1 MKKGW
6 MVALAVIG
14 ALLLLVVLPVI
25 GSYNGLVNDRE
36 KVRVAVNT
44 LEAQYQ
50 RRNDLI
56 PNLVET
62 VKGASNFEKDTLTQ
76 VVEARSKATSVQ
88 IDPKNVTPEQLQQY
102 QQAQNGVTSA
112 LGRLLAVVEAYPDL
126 KASAAY
132 RDLMSQLEGTEN
144 RISVAR
150 QDYGT
155 VAQGYNAKIQTFPT
169 SIAAALFGFREFPYF
184 TADSKEAPKVNFGT
198 QQPPTTTQPAPAQ

>member
-6 MVALAVIG
+6 LIALGIIVAV
-14 ALLLLVVLPVI
+14 LLLVIAPVV
-25 GSYNGLVNDRE
+25 GGYNGLVNDRE

-62 VKGASNFEKDTLTQ
+62 VKGSSEFEQDTLTQ
-76 VVEARSKATSVQ
+76 VIDARSRASSVQ
-88 IDPKNVTPEQLQQY
+88 IDPTNVTPEQLQQY

-112 LGRLLAVVEAYPDL
+112 LGRLLAVAEAYPDL

-132 RDLMSQLEGTEN
+132 QDLMSQLEGTEN

-155 VAQGYNAKIQTFPT
+155 TAQGYNAKIQTFPT
-169 SIAAALFGFREFPYF
+169 NIAAMIFGFKEFPYF
-184 TADSKEAPKVNFGT
+184 TADSQNAPKVDFGT
-198 QQPPTTTQPAPAQ
+198 RQNVPQPAPAQ

>member
-6 MVALAVIG
+6 IIALAVI
-14 ALLLLVVLPVI
+14 AAVLLLVVAPII
-25 GSYNGLVNDRE
+25 GSYNGLVQSRE
-36 KVRVAVNT
+36 KVRAQVNT

-56 PNLVET
+56 PNLVAT
-62 VKGASNFEKDTLTQ
+62 VKGSSNFEQDTLTQ

-88 IDPKNVTPEQLQQY
+88 IDPSNITPEQLQQY

-112 LGRLLAVVEAYPDL
+112 LGRLLAVAEAYPDL

-132 RDLMSQLEGTEN
+132 QDLMSQLEGTEN

-150 QDYGT
+150 QDYGN
-155 VAQGYNAKIQTFPT
+155 VAKDYNAKIQTFPT
-169 SIAAALFGFREFPYF
+169 NIAAAVFGFKEFPYF
-184 TADSKEAPKVNFGT
+184 TADSQDAPKVDFGAT
-198 QQPPTTTQPAPAQ
+198 SQPATAQ

>member
-6 MVALAVIG
+6 LIALGSIG

-25 GSYNGLVNDRE
+25 GSYNGLVQDRE
-36 KVRVAVNT
+36 KVRAAVNT
-44 LEAQYQ
+44 MEAQYQ

-62 VKGASNFEKDTLTQ
+62 VKGSSTFEQDTLTQ
-76 VVEARSKATSVQ
+76 VIEARSKATSVQ
-88 IDPKNVTPEQLQQY
+88 IDPTNVTPEQLQQY

-112 LGRLLAVVEAYPDL
+112 LGRLLAVAEAYPDL

-155 VAQGYNAKIQTFPT
+155 VAKDYNAKIQTFPT
-169 SIAAALFGFREFPYF
+169 NIAAGIFGFKDFPYF
-184 TADSKEAPKVNFGT
+184 TAESQDAPKVDFGT
-198 QQPPTTTQPAPAQ
+198 QQPATQPAPAQ